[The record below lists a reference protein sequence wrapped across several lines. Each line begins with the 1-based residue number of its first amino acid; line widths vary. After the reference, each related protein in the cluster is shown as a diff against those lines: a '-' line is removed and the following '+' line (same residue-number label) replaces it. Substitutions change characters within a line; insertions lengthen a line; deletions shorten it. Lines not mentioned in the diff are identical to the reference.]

1 MAFPYPVRLRSSSRF
16 CLADSFFAVGNPR
29 VRGAGC
35 VYREEVLILSEDDA
49 TLAEGMGGLHF
60 VGRFEKPRLGSAR
73 HVDTAASKSDGQG
86 TRTVLIQ
93 VEAYRPWHQRQSFA

>member
-1 MAFPYPVRLRSSSRF
+1 M
-16 CLADSFFAVGNPR
+16 
-29 VRGAGC
+29 RGAGC